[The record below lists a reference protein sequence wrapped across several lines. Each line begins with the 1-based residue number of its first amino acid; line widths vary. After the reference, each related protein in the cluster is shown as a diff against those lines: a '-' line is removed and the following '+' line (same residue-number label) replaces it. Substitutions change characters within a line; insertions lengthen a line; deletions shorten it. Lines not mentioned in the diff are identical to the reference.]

1 MILPPSRSTRTDTLF
16 PYTTLFRSYQMA
28 DLVYRCAG
36 RRIYNATVGG
46 KLEVFE
52 RVKFDGL
59 FRGRDPAFHAE
70 PLDLTRPPAPVK
82 TAAAAIAVKPMS
94 SHPPAAEAH
103 KAVTAPGSSE
113 EATRVLDAGTN

>member
-1 MILPPSRSTRTDTLF
+1 MN
-16 PYTTLFRSYQMA
+16 YQMA

-70 PLDLTRPPAPVK
+70 PLDLTPPPAPVK
-82 TAAAAIAVKPMS
+82 TAAAAIAVKPMLS
-94 SHPPAAEAH
+94 VPPGSAAI
-103 KAVTAPGSSE
+103 KAVPAPDSID
-113 EATRVLDAGTN
+113 AAQHLLDAEIGRAHV